1 MTTAC
6 DSPQNSR
13 LRLAILLLAA
23 GDGSR
28 LGGYPKALLKKDG
41 ESLLKRFCL
50 SAQAFDPVQ
59 MLLLTGFYS
68 DVIEEEVQSLKQAGL
83 RQLECI
89 RNQSPELGQSSSV
102 RLGMESLK
110 SDYDVLLIALCDQ
123 PLIGSSEIK
132 ALLNQFMDRS
142 SDQEIILPMTNGQR
156 GNPVLF
162 SKKVIDDILK
172 IPGMVPREFMDK
184 YPELVKTFKTD
195 NQAYVLDV
203 DTLSDIQKLGLD
215 AI

>member
-23 GDGSR
+23 GEGSR

-172 IPGMVPREFMDK
+172 IPGMVPRAFIDK
-184 YPELVKTFKTD
+184 HPRLVKTFETD
-195 NQAYVLDV
+195 NQAYIMDA
-203 DTLSDIQKLGLD
+203 DTQADIQKLGLD